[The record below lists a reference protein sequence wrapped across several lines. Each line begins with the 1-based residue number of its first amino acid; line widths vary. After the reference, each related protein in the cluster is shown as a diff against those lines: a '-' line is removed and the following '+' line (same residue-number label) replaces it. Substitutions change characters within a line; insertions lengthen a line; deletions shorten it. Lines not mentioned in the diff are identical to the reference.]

1 MLAASLLAATG
12 AWAQTG
18 RLSPAQLQPD
28 VRLLRSALEQL
39 HPGLYRHVDS
49 IMVARHFAALEAA
62 WAEPRPLATAYREL
76 SVFLAGLRDGHTY
89 PNPLN
94 QNKAVRGLLFGH
106 ATSLPL
112 HFRIIDK
119 RLIVTAN
126 ALPDSNVVPR
136 GAEILSIDRAPVGA
150 ILDTLLTATRGDG
163 ANDANRLRRLEIDG
177 TESMETFDVLYPLF
191 FSVGESFVVEF
202 RTSDKTPA
210 RTATIP
216 AVTADAREEMLA
228 QRRPSA
234 NPRWRLDFP
243 DARTARLTLPDFN
256 TWRDPKADWRKWL
269 ADAFTTIQQK
279 QCDAL
284 VLDLRNCEGGDDAVV
299 TELLRYLA
307 PKPLTVVP
315 DRKLW
320 RTNHFDTSL
329 LPFLDAWNPALKTL
343 TSADF
348 VATPDGAYERLK
360 DRARNTVLVPYP
372 QAFREGRRHV
382 YALCGPRN
390 SSASFQLL
398 RDLQANRL
406 AVLVGQPTGG
416 NRRGTTGGQYFL
428 LRLPNTG
435 LEVDLPLIAY
445 TPLRAQPDEG
455 LEPDELVEITVDA
468 VRNGTDQE
476 MARVNALLRDER
488 TER

>member
-1 MLAASLLAATG
+1 MLGMSLLLAPAAH
-12 AWAQTG
+12 AQQG

-28 VRLLRSALEQL
+28 ARMLRSALEQL

-49 IMVARHFAALEAA
+49 VTVVRRFAALEAT
-62 WAEPRPLATAYREL
+62 WSTPRPLATAYREL
-76 SVFLAGLRDGHTY
+76 AVLLADLRDGHTY

-94 QNKAVRGLLFGH
+94 QSKTVQTALFGR

-112 HFRIIDK
+112 HFRIVDK
-119 RLIVTAN
+119 RLIVQAN
-126 ALPDSNVVPR
+126 ALPDSSLVPR
-136 GAEILSIDRAPVGA
+136 GAEILSIDRTPVAA

-163 ANDANRLRRLEIDG
+163 ANDANRLRHLEVDG
-177 TESMETFDVLYPLF
+177 TEAMEPFDVLYPF
-191 FSVGESFVVEF
+191 FFPVGEDFKLEI
-202 RTSDKTPA
+202 RASDKATP
-210 RTATIP
+210 RTVTVP

-228 QRRPSA
+228 QRHTKPD
-234 NPRWRLDFP
+234 PRWRLDFP
-243 DARTARLTLPDFN
+243 DSRTARLTLPDFN
-256 TWRDPKADWRKWL
+256 TWREPKNDWRKWL
-269 ADAFTTIQQK
+269 ANAFTTIQQK

-307 PKPLTVVP
+307 AKPLTLVP

-320 RTNHFDTSL
+320 RTNHFDPSL
-329 LPFLDAWNPALKTL
+329 LPFLDAWNPALKAMTP
-343 TSADF
+343 ADF
-348 VATPDGAYERLK
+348 VETSDGAFERVK
-360 DRARNTVLVPYP
+360 DRARNIMLLPYP
-372 QAFREGRRHV
+372 QAFKEGRRHV

-390 SSASFQLL
+390 SSAAFQLL

-406 AVLVGQPTGG
+406 ALLVGQPTGG
-416 NRRGTTGGQYFL
+416 NRRGTTGGQFFM